1 MKDQELYDI
10 FHTYRPEIGDEA
22 AFMARLNEQMDAVD
36 KRKGRLH
43 IVRKLMP
50 WAATA
55 AVAAAIVVALIIIEV
70 PSLKSSPAS
79 IPVNERVVTFD
90 GRSSTSSI
98 IHSAPTLIGIEER
111 EPGEFGDS
119 FDEIV
124 NEIESSGRQLQQA
137 IAQL

>member
-1 MKDQELYDI
+1 
-10 FHTYRPEIGDEA
+10 
-22 AFMARLNEQMDAVD
+22 MAM
-36 KRKGRLH
+36 
-43 IVRKLMP
+43 
-50 WAATA
+50 
-55 AVAAAIVVALIIIEV
+55 IILEV
-70 PSLKSSPAS
+70 PSLKSFPAS

-98 IHSAPTLIGIEER
+98 IRSASTLIGIEGR

>member
-1 MKDQELYDI
+1 MKDQKLYDV

-36 KRKGRLH
+36 NRKGRLH
-43 IVRKLMP
+43 IVRKLML
-50 WAATA
+50 WTAAA
-55 AVAAAIVVALIIIEV
+55 AVAAAIVVAMVIV

-79 IPVNERVVTFD
+79 IPVNERVITFD
-90 GRSSTSSI
+90 GRNSTSSI
-98 IHSAPTLIGIEER
+98 IHSVPTLIGIEGR